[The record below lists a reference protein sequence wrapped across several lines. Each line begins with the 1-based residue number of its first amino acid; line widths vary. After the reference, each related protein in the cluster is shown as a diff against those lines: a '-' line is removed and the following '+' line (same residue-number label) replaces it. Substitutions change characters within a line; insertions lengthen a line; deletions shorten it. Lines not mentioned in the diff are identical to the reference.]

1 MHIRP
6 TSFGFLTAATTL
18 LCAASS
24 LHAQTVDLPPRALEG
39 TSWSLGAAVL
49 SVPRYFGADS
59 NRILVLPAITARSEE
74 GWFITGRGDAGWNFS
89 KDDQLEYGAMLSP
102 QLPRNESADPA
113 LRGMG
118 DIKLHAELGGF
129 VNYRPVRALKLQA
142 ALRAGSG
149 NDQKGVILS
158 VAAGTAYPIA
168 EGMLLVGTV
177 GLAFANQAYAQSFFG
192 VNSAQSASSGY
203 AAYQP
208 RAGLADVNVGVALL
222 GQFSPNWTYGVG
234 LNAARLLGDF
244 KNSPLTKNPN
254 QVAFFSGISY
264 KF

>member
-1 MHIRP
+1 MSIRP
-6 TSFGFLTAATTL
+6 TSLGFSVLSAGL
-18 LCAASS
+18 LLAVSN
-24 LHAQTVDLPPRALEG
+24 LQAQTVDLPPPSTEG
-39 TSWSLGAAVL
+39 TRWTLGTAVL
-49 SVPRYFGADS
+49 SVPRYFGSDS

-89 KDDQLEYGAMLSP
+89 KDNQLEYGAMLSP

-118 DIKLHAELGGF
+118 DIKLHAEVGGF

-142 ALRAGSG
+142 AVRAGSG

-168 EGMLLVGTV
+168 EGMLLAGSI

-192 VNSAQSASSGY
+192 VNSAPSVSSGY
-203 AAYQP
+203 AVYQP
-208 RAGLADVNVGVALL
+208 RAGLADVNAGVALL
-222 GQFSPNWTYGVG
+222 GQFNPQWTYAVGV
-234 LNAARLLGDF
+234 NAARLLGDF
-244 KNSPLTKNPN
+244 KNSPLTKNAN

>member
-6 TSFGFLTAATTL
+6 TSVGLFAFSAGL
-18 LCAASS
+18 LCAANSIY
-24 LHAQTVDLPPRALEG
+24 AQTVDLPPLALEG
-39 TSWSLGAAVL
+39 TSWTLGTAVL

-59 NRILVLPAITARSEE
+59 NRILVLPAITARSQE

-89 KDDQLEYGAMLSP
+89 KDDQLEYGAMISP

-129 VNYRPVRALKLQA
+129 VNYSPVRALRLQA
-142 ALRAGSG
+142 AVRAGSG

-158 VAAGTAYPIA
+158 LAAGTAYPVA
-168 EGMLLVGTV
+168 ESMLLAGSV

-203 AAYQP
+203 AVYQP
-208 RAGLADVNVGVALL
+208 RAGLADVNAGVALL
-222 GQFSPNWTYGVG
+222 GQFSPQWTYAVGV
-234 LNAARLLGDF
+234 NAARLLGDF
-244 KNSPLTKNPN
+244 KNSPLTKNAT
-254 QVAFFSGISY
+254 QVAFFSGVSY